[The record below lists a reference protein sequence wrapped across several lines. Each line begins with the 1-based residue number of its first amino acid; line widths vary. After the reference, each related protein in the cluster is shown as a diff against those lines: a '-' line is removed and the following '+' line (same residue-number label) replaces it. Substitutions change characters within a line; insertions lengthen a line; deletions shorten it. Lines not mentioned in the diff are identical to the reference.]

1 MGKPG
6 GEVHSGLAFLLGR
19 CHGKTEEQGSLG
31 YLQKGAQNDEPQNH
45 RGVRRQEK
53 IGGAP
58 GEEVKVRLKTGR
70 ISWLEG

>member
-1 MGKPG
+1 MI
-6 GEVHSGLAFLLGR
+6 
-19 CHGKTEEQGSLG
+19 
-31 YLQKGAQNDEPQNH
+31 NH
-45 RGVRRQEK
+45 RITEAYGGK

>member
-31 YLQKGAQNDEPQNH
+31 YLQKGAQNDEPHNQ
-45 RGVRRQEK
+45 RGIQRGSWRGSK
-53 IGGAP
+53 
-58 GEEVKVRLKTGR
+58 GETEDR
-70 ISWLEG
+70 